1 MVSLLKH
8 LSYEKLLRDVK
19 LNPLYWL
26 VGINLNLSNV
36 FLSKFQIQFSSISIS
51 VDYLVFWVF
60 QRKKNVKLR

>member
-36 FLSKFQIQFSSISIS
+36 FLSKFQIQFSSISIL
-51 VDYLVFWVF
+51 VDYLVFWIF
-60 QRKKNVKLR
+60 QRKKM